1 MRERERN
8 RDRVYTIERGTR
20 ETEEVRDKKST
31 LVAIYFWVLFILNFT
46 SDKLLMRCPNV
57 TEPFC
62 QINMFV
68 VVPVVVQVERRRRR
82 HHHRE
87 RQRQR
92 FWGSS

>member
-1 MRERERN
+1 M
-8 RDRVYTIERGTR
+8 
-20 ETEEVRDKKST
+20 
-31 LVAIYFWVLFILNFT
+31 LFILNFT
-46 SDKLLMRCPNV
+46 SVKLLMRCPNV

-62 QINMFV
+62 QINMLV
-68 VVPVVVQVERRRRR
+68 VLPLVVVVQVERRRRR

>member
-1 MRERERN
+1 MERKRE
-8 RDRVYTIERGTR
+8 G
-20 ETEEVRDKKST
+20 DKKST

-46 SDKLLMRCPNV
+46 SVKLLMRCPNV

-62 QINMFV
+62 QINMLV
-68 VVPVVVQVERRRRR
+68 VVPAVVVVQVERRRCRRR